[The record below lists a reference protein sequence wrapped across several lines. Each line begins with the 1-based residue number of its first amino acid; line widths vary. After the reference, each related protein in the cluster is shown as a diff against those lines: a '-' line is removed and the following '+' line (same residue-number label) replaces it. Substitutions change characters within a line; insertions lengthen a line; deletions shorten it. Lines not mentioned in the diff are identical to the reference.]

1 MYEKAVQIIERFFG
15 CEDDEEDEDLAPEV
29 AEGGN
34 AFTFGLTTTSAASTT
49 TPSKSPSGCGMEMH
63 GTPSGGGA
71 APGTMTTFGSPART
85 LNFA

>member
-15 CEDDEEDEDLAPEV
+15 CEDEEDEELAPTV
-29 AEGGN
+29 AEGGS
-34 AFTFGLTTTSAASTT
+34 AFTFGLMTTSAAATT
-49 TPSKSPSGCGMEMH
+49 TPSKSPSGCGREMQ

-71 APGTMTTFGSPART
+71 ATGTMPAFGSPVRT